1 MRLPSTMTWWRSYSG
16 VSAEMTVVGPVVM
29 GVGGKSPVIDD
40 TVFVAP
46 TAAVTGDV
54 VIGARASVFYGASV
68 RGDTA
73 PIRIGEDSNVQDNA
87 VLHADPGAPGAPGTV
102 GARVTIGH
110 GAVVHGCTIEDDCLI
125 GMHATVMNRAVIGS
139 GSLIAAGAVVVE
151 GTVVPPGSMVAGVP
165 GKVRR
170 EVTADEAAAIRRG
183 ATSYV
188 RTAQLH
194 RDALTPPAAEPPA
207 LDSGQGPQADPA
219 READ

>member
-1 MRLPSTMTWWRSYSG
+1 MTL
-16 VSAEMTVVGPVVM
+16 VGPVVVT
-29 GVGGKSPVIDD
+29 VGGRSPVIDD
-40 TVFVAP
+40 TVFLAP

-54 VIGARASVFYGASV
+54 VIGARAGVFYGASV

-87 VLHADPGAPGAPGTV
+87 VLHADPGAPCTV

-125 GMHATVMNRAVIGS
+125 GMHATVMNRAVVGS

-151 GTVVPPGSMVAGVP
+151 GTVVPPGSLVAGVP

-170 EVTADEAAAIRRG
+170 EVTADETAAIRRG

-188 RTAQLH
+188 HTAQLH
-194 RDALTPPAAEPPA
+194 RDTLAPQAAELPADPGPPADAA
-207 LDSGQGPQADPA
+207 HDAD
-219 READ
+219 

>member
-1 MRLPSTMTWWRSYSG
+1 M
-16 VSAEMTVVGPVVM
+16 
-29 GVGGKSPVIDD
+29 
-40 TVFVAP
+40 
-46 TAAVTGDV
+46 
-54 VIGARASVFYGASV
+54 
-68 RGDTA
+68 
-73 PIRIGEDSNVQDNA
+73 
-87 VLHADPGAPGAPGTV
+87 

-139 GSLIAAGAVVVE
+139 GSLIAAGALVVE
-151 GTVVPPGSMVAGVP
+151 GTVVPPGSLVAGVP

-194 RDALTPPAAEPPA
+194 RDALAPQAAEPPA
-207 LDSGQGPQADPA
+207 LPAYPVRPPTLATRPTDLTLRVRRWGSPSRPLDARHGNLCPSAGQRTGPSVGCRP
-219 READ
+219 